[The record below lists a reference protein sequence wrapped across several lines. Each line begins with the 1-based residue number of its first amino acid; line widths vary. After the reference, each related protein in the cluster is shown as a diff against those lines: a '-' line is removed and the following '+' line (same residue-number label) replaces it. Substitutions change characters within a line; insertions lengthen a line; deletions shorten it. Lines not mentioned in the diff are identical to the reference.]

1 MIDLKNFYISRIY
14 NSNIE
19 QKFYIYFRNHDTHK
33 YKFFIRIGLTID
45 DIVYIKVDELKY
57 FNTLYKLISHT
68 LDLLDIKR
76 DIHKIRYQYSE
87 HGFISFDDKYEIM
100 KIYHYGHTLAD
111 AYLQDDYITL
121 YEYKKSTCMYEK
133 GQNLFLLDQ
142 GNISLITADDITS
155 ANKLLEDSKSEILA
169 GINYFNF
176 LTKR

>member
-1 MIDLKNFYISRIY
+1 MLNLKNFKIEKIY
-14 NSNIE
+14 DSNIE
-19 QKFYIYFRNHDTHK
+19 NIFELQSYINK
-33 YKFFIRIGLTID
+33 LYKFTIRIGLTIN
-45 DIVYIKVDELKY
+45 DIVYIKVEQFTY
-57 FNTLYKLISHT
+57 FSILYKLIHHV
-68 LDLLDIKR
+68 LHLLEVKR

-87 HGFISFDDKYEIM
+87 YGFISFDDKYEIM

-111 AYLQDDYITL
+111 VYLQDDYITL

>member
-1 MIDLKNFYISRIY
+1 MLNLKNFKIEKIY
-14 NSNIE
+14 DSNIE
-19 QKFYIYFRNHDTHK
+19 NIFELQSYINK
-33 YKFFIRIGLTID
+33 PYKFTIRIGLTIN
-45 DIVYIKVDELKY
+45 DIVYIKVEQFTY
-57 FNTLYKLISHT
+57 FSILYKLIHHV
-68 LDLLDIKR
+68 LHLLEVKR

-111 AYLQDDYITL
+111 VYLQDDYITL

-142 GNISLITADDITS
+142 GNISLIIADDITS

-176 LTKR
+176 LTRR

>member
-1 MIDLKNFYISRIY
+1 MLNLKNFKIEKIY
-14 NSNIE
+14 DSNIE
-19 QKFYIYFRNHDTHK
+19 NIFELQSYINK
-33 YKFFIRIGLTID
+33 PYKFTIRIGLTIN
-45 DIVYIKVDELKY
+45 DIVYIKVEQFTY
-57 FNTLYKLISHT
+57 FSILYKLIHHV
-68 LDLLDIKR
+68 LHLLEVKR

-111 AYLQDDYITL
+111 VYLQDDYITL

-133 GQNLFLLDQ
+133 GQNLFLLNQ

>member
-1 MIDLKNFYISRIY
+1 MLNLKNFKIEKIY
-14 NSNIE
+14 DSNIE
-19 QKFYIYFRNHDTHK
+19 QVFELQSYINK
-33 YKFFIRIGLTID
+33 PYKFTIRIGLTID
-45 DIVYIKVDELKY
+45 DIVYIKVEQFTY
-57 FNTLYKLISHT
+57 FSILYKLIHHV
-68 LDLLDIKR
+68 LHLLEVER
-76 DIHKIRYQYSE
+76 DIHKIRYQYFE

-111 AYLQDDYITL
+111 VYLQDDYITL

-133 GQNLFLLDQ
+133 GQNLFLLAQ